1 MLEEAYLEK
10 TVTGEPSPLKKRH
23 LKFSGT
29 KNFRDLG
36 GYRTTDNRTVRWGVL
51 YRSDALHK
59 LTNAD
64 HKHLTMLMV
73 ERIIDFRAAH
83 EKEHEPDR
91 LPVEMRERV
100 VEIPIMD
107 SSTKVWHESRDE
119 FVKNLKDMDPV
130 KYMVETNVDLVLHFA
145 PEMQQFFRELLSVE
159 GRPIVFHCAAG
170 KDRTG
175 FTAALILRILGVPQ
189 ETVMADYL
197 LTNQYFLAAY
207 KWNLLFARLMK
218 GKRFAE
224 VLIGFMEAHP
234 MYLLAAFEAM
244 DREFGSFENYVH
256 NGLGLT
262 EAQIEHLKKLYLE

>member
-10 TVTGEPSPLKKRH
+10 TATGESSPLKKRH
-23 LKFSGT
+23 LNFSGA

-36 GYRTTDNRTVRWGVL
+36 GYRTADNRTVRWGLL

-59 LTNAD
+59 LIDAD
-64 HKHLTMLMV
+64 QKHLAALML

-91 LPVEMRERV
+91 LPVELSERV
-100 VEIPIMD
+100 VEIPILD

-119 FVKNLKDMDPV
+119 FVKNLKNMDPV
-130 KYMVETNVDLVLHFA
+130 KYMVETNVDLVMRFA
-145 PEMQQFFRELLSVE
+145 PEMQQFFGELLAAE
-159 GRPIVFHCAAG
+159 GRPILFHCAAG

-197 LTNQYFLAAY
+197 LTNQHFLAAY
-207 KWNLLFARLMK
+207 KWNLMFARLMK

-224 VLIGFMEAHP
+224 VLKGFMEARP
-234 MYLLAAFEAM
+234 IYLSAAFEAM
-244 DREFGSFENYVH
+244 DREYGSFENYVH

-262 EAQIEHLKKLYLE
+262 DAQIDHLKRLYLE